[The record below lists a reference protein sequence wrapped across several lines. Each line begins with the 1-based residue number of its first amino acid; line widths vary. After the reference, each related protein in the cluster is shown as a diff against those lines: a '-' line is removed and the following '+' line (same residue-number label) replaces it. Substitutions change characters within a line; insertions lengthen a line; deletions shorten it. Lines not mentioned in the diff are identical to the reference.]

1 MLEAVAVSL
10 RRGAFRLEVP
20 RFEALP
26 GQMVAVAGRNGS
38 GKSTFLLALAGILHP
53 EAGEIRLAGGPCLPP
68 TVAYLPARAEDIVLG
83 ARRVLEVALTLGL
96 QGRAQEDPEI
106 ALREIERLLD
116 LPREDLEDAAEPT
129 YRALCGLM
137 ATGALCLVLDE
148 PTARIGPRAQ
158 AVLRRAVG
166 RLSSAG
172 RIVVLA
178 SHDPELVRL
187 ADRIYRAE
195 AGALVPDSLEALV
208 GSHVLRRPEL
218 WSAFGRSA
226 AADVLREIWTS

>member
-10 RRGAFRLEVP
+10 RRGAFRLEVS
-20 RFEALP
+20 RFEAAL
-26 GQMVAVAGRNGS
+26 GEMVAVAGRNGS
-38 GKSTFLLALAGILHP
+38 GKSTFLLALAGILYP

-68 TVAYLPARAEDIVLG
+68 KVAYLPARAEDVVIG

-96 QGRAQEDPEI
+96 QGRAEEDPE
-106 ALREIERLLD
+106 AVLREIERLLD
-116 LPREDLEDAAEPT
+116 LPREDLDDAAEPT
-129 YRALCGLM
+129 YRALCGLL

-148 PTARIGPRAQ
+148 PTARIAPRAQ

-166 RLSSAG
+166 RLRAAG
-172 RIVVLA
+172 RIVILA

-195 AGALVPDSLEALV
+195 AGVLKSDSLEALV
-208 GSHVLRRPEL
+208 GSHVLRRPDF
-218 WSAFGRSA
+218 WSEFGGA
-226 AADVLREIWTS
+226 EVADVLREIWTS